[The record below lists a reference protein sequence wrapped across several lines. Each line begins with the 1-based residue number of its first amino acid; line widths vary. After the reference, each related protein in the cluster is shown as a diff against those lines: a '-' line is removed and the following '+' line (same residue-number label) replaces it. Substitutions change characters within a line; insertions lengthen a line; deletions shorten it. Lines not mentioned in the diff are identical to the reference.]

1 MALLKDKDR
10 EFLTQEFGKLTDPV
24 KLIYFTQEHECAY
37 CEMTG
42 QIVNEV
48 AGLSDK
54 ISTTV
59 YDFVANK
66 DMADQYR
73 VDKIPAIV
81 VERGGDNAR
90 DYGIRFYG
98 IPSGYEFTSLIESIK
113 DASAGTTTLA
123 AETKA
128 ALAKITQPVHI
139 QVFSTPT

>member
-10 EFLTQEFGKLTDPV
+10 EFLTKEFQRLTHPV
-24 KLIYFTQEHECAY
+24 KIVYFTQERECPY

-48 AGLSDK
+48 AGLSAK
-54 ISTTV
+54 ISVETH
-59 YDFVANK
+59 DFVADK
-66 DMADQYR
+66 AVADQYK

-81 VERGGDNAR
+81 VEGAK
-90 DYGIRFYG
+90 DYGMRFYG

-113 DASAGTTTLA
+113 DASAGSTSLSA
-123 AETKA
+123 DTKA
-128 ALAKITQPVHI
+128 ALARLDKPVHI

>member
-10 EFLTQEFGKLTDPV
+10 ELLTTELGKLTEPV
-24 KLIYFTQEHECAY
+24 KLVYFTQEYDCPY
-37 CEMTG
+37 CETIG
-42 QIVNEV
+42 QIITEV

-59 YDFVANK
+59 YDFIANR

-73 VDKIPAIV
+73 VDKTPAIV
-81 VERGGDNAR
+81 VERGGETCR

-98 IPSGYEFTSLIESIK
+98 IPSGYEFTSLIEAIK
-113 DASAGTTTLA
+113 DASTGTTTLT

>member
-10 EFLTQEFGKLTDPV
+10 EFLTLEFSKLTEPV
-24 KLIYFTQEHECAY
+24 KLVYFTQEHECPY

-42 QIVNEV
+42 QIVAEV
-48 AGLSDK
+48 AALSDK

-66 DMADQYR
+66 DVADKYR

-81 VERGGDNAR
+81 VERGGETAR
-90 DYGIRFYG
+90 DFGMRFYG

-113 DASAGTTTLA
+113 DASSGATTLA

-128 ALAKITQPVHI
+128 ALAKITRPVHI

>member
-10 EFLTQEFGKLTDPV
+10 DALKDQFKKLTGPV
-24 KLIYFTQEHECAY
+24 KLVMFTQAMECPY
-37 CEMTG
+37 CEMTS
-42 QIVNEV
+42 QIVTEV

-54 ISTTV
+54 ISAEFH
-59 YDFVANK
+59 DFVA
-66 DMADQYR
+66 DQALAAQLG
-73 VDKIPAIV
+73 VDKIPAILV
-81 VERGGDNAR
+81 QGAR

-113 DASAGTTTLA
+113 DASEGTTSLS

-128 ALAKITQPVHI
+128 ALAGLTKPLHI

>member
-10 EFLTQEFGKLTDPV
+10 EFLTKEFGKLTEPV
-24 KLIYFTQEHECAY
+24 KLVYFTQEHECPY

-48 AGLSDK
+48 AGLSEK
-54 ISTTV
+54 ITTTV

-66 DMADQYR
+66 DVADKYR
-73 VDKIPAIV
+73 VDKIPAVV
-81 VERGGDNAR
+81 VERGGDNPR
-90 DYGIRFYG
+90 DFGMRFYG
-98 IPSGYEFTSLIESIK
+98 IPSGYEFTSLIEAIK
-113 DASAGTTTLA
+113 DASAGATALA

-128 ALAKITQPVHI
+128 ALAKITLPVHI

>member
-10 EFLTQEFGKLTDPV
+10 EFLTTEFQKLTTPV
-24 KLIYFTQEHECAY
+24 KLVYFTQEHECPY

-42 QIVNEV
+42 QIVQEV

-66 DMADQYR
+66 DMADQYH
-73 VDKIPAIV
+73 VDKIPAIA
-81 VERGGDNAR
+81 VEGAK
-90 DYGIRFYG
+90 DYGMRFYG

-113 DASAGTTTLA
+113 DASAGTTGLSA
-123 AETKA
+123 ATKE
-128 ALAKITQPVHI
+128 ALAKLEQPVHI